1 MSRTNINFK
10 IGDNKMKV
18 QNYDS
23 KKDKAHLENNYVSL
37 EKTSEEQNNI
47 LSYFAKFLVSEGKI
61 LGRSMWNDELKKDL
75 LEIMCKS
82 TLSNSKYIDKS
93 GIFSIGKNGDI
104 SRKKSNKPNTQ
115 SAFVMGDQ
123 LLINSLFYTDGKMTE
138 IKKTCNPE
146 LYKHAQFL
154 SKWWSD
160 KKSNLLTTFENR
172 LRNYLKDLERANS
185 DNVKKDKKEK
195 FEDLNPLQSIFY
207 QIFGKDVLNPKKK
220 HNKNALNLKMFNNT
234 SDGYKVEIFDECF
247 YDAMEKYAERT
258 NIDLVEQGISKD
270 MIVKYKN
277 S

>member
-1 MSRTNINFK
+1 
-10 IGDNKMKV
+10 
-18 QNYDS
+18 
-23 KKDKAHLENNYVSL
+23 
-37 EKTSEEQNNI
+37 
-47 LSYFAKFLVSEGKI
+47 
-61 LGRSMWNDELKKDL
+61 
-75 LEIMCKS
+75 
-82 TLSNSKYIDKS
+82 
-93 GIFSIGKNGDI
+93 
-104 SRKKSNKPNTQ
+104 
-115 SAFVMGDQ
+115 MGEQ

-138 IKKTCNPE
+138 IKKTCNPD
-146 LYKHAQFL
+146 LYKHAQLL

-172 LRNYLKDLERANS
+172 LRNYLKDLERADS
-185 DNVKKDKKEK
+185 DNVKKDKKEN

-220 HNKNALNLKMFNNT
+220 NNKNALNLKMFNNT

-247 YDAMEKYAERT
+247 FEALENFAEKS